1 MTVLPE
7 SFPFPSPHSF
17 SLLLVETEV
26 SPSGVVRRGVYVYT
40 PPRAALR
47 GWGSIGTPCVAGLR
61 RHVSSGTPHDL
72 MEERGG
78 RRERGGKEKKGGE
91 RRGGKMGVKV
101 RGGREVYA
109 ARACA
114 GKYTPAPRL
123 NALLMRSGLCPLR
136 IGNER

>member
-1 MTVLPE
+1 M
-7 SFPFPSPHSF
+7 
-17 SLLLVETEV
+17 
-26 SPSGVVRRGVYVYT
+26 GCIVYT

-47 GWGSIGTPCVAGLR
+47 GWGSIGTPCVATPRELKA
-61 RHVSSGTPHDL
+61 PHDL